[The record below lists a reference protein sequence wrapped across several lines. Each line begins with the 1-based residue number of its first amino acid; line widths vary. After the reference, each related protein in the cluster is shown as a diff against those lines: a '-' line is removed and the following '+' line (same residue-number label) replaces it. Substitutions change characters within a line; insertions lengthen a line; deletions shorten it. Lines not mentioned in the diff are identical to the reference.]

1 MVKKKEIIKF
11 DPEEVKSGLKG
22 IRRQEEIDNQ
32 LRIPTHTVQK
42 SKKEYTRKRKHK
54 KNLEVE

>member
-1 MVKKKEIIKF
+1 MAKKKEIIKF
-11 DPEEVKSGLKG
+11 DSEEVKNGLKG

-32 LRIPTHTVQK
+32 LRTPTHTIQK

-54 KNLEVE
+54 KNFEID